1 MKMSIVKVGTLVAI
15 ATACLFFVSACT
27 KEKTLAT
34 GETQTVEW
42 FKEHNEER
50 TAVLEECRNNPGELK
65 HLPNCQNAETAV
77 LKLSV
82 GTNGPINW

>member
-1 MKMSIVKVGTLVAI
+1 MKTPIVNVGTLVVI
-15 ATACLFFVSACT
+15 GIACLFFFSACS
-27 KEKTLAT
+27 KEETIAT

-50 TAVLEECRNNPGELK
+50 VAVLEECRNNPGEMK
-65 HLPNCQNAETAV
+65 NLPNCQNAETAE
-77 LKLSV
+77 LKLAV